1 MEMDNDRFLTVS
13 HTRPSFEKVYESL
26 FTLIYRISYRI
37 TGRSDTAEDMVQE
50 AFIKYYENAHKIP
63 DLEQSK
69 YWLIRVVKNLSLN
82 HEKRKGRERNAVD
95 KIKRIPQKL
104 EASAEENLIREE
116 TRTVVQEALNKL
128 PHNLRSV
135 LVLRDYADMNY
146 KEIGDT
152 LNISEGNVKV
162 RVFRAREKL
171 ATILKEGEEYV
182 S

>member
-1 MEMDNDRFLTVS
+1 MDNEGQMTVG
-13 HTRPSFEKVYESL
+13 HRRPSFEKVYEQL
-26 FTLIYRISYRI
+26 FTLIYRVAYRI
-37 TGRSDTAEDMVQE
+37 TGQADSAEDMVQD

-95 KIKRIPQKL
+95 KIKKIPQRV
-104 EASAEENLIREE
+104 EASAEEKIIRQE
-116 TRTVVQEALNKL
+116 TQVVVQDALNKL

-146 KEIGDT
+146 KEIGST

-171 ATILKEGEEYV
+171 AQILKEEEAHV

>member
-1 MEMDNDRFLTVS
+1 MDNDRHLTVS
-13 HTRPSFEKVYESL
+13 PGRPSFEKVYESL
-26 FTLIYRISYRI
+26 FTLIYRIAYRI
-37 TGRSDTAEDMVQE
+37 TGRSDSAEDMVQE

-82 HEKRKGRERNAVD
+82 YEKRKGRERNAVD
-95 KIKRIPQKL
+95 KIKRLPQKD
-104 EASAEENLIREE
+104 EVSAEDKMIREE
-116 TRTVVQEALNKL
+116 TRVVVQEALNKL

-146 KEIGDT
+146 REIGDT
-152 LNISEGNVKV
+152 LNITEGNVKV

-171 ATILKEGEEYV
+171 AAILKEDETYV